1 MHHRALALAALLAAV
16 PASGQGLILNEYN
29 GVGSTKFLEIN
40 FTDIEEGFDSHFG
53 RVLGN
58 GGNWIELVVTQDHLD
73 VRGWTLEW
81 VETLKRNRPGDP
93 NAVPPIPPVIVTNG
107 QSIWFP
113 DGDVLQ
119 GTVTFADHPA
129 WSNLRRGT
137 ILTICEFGQDMDVA
151 EGDRGKDVDF
161 TFDPCRGD
169 WWINAVTMGHPEL
182 FSTSANNINGGPGT
196 FTTGNDGWY
205 MVIRDAQGNIR
216 QDQRGEGGVGWGGS
230 GVNSQEVGK
239 LKGPPSEESTNLDWD
254 DSDVSNFGH
263 PNAWGDLLNPLC
275 RAAQDFAPLRAEVL
289 AECQGCTPLF
299 LNEYNAVAAGN
310 FLNGGSVFADD
321 DGGTAS
327 DAFLGRVAGN
337 GGHWLE
343 LVVGADNLDIRG
355 WTLAWSEQVEG
366 GNAGTITLADNPA
379 LAALPAGTI
388 VTVIR
393 NNAAQGGRDTDLELN
408 AATGDNWINLWSG
421 DASVIAST
429 TSSARRSGFG
439 SFITSANR
447 WRLEI
452 LDGSGNSVAGP
463 FGAGSGQYWRTPVS
477 DTRTCALRMS
487 PDRLVTMADDFDAVI
502 RSTFGQENAWVECP
516 DFGSDGL
523 QDLSMLGGCSFEP
536 ACNGDLDQS
545 GTVDAGD
552 IGTLL
557 LLFGQA
563 GGPGDLDA
571 SGMVDAGDIGVLLIL
586 FGPCG

>member
-1 MHHRALALAALLAAV
+1 MHLRALALLALLAAV

-29 GVGSTKFLEIN
+29 AVGSTKFLEIN

-73 VRGWTLEW
+73 VRGWTLQW
-81 VETLKRNRPGDP
+81 VETLKRNRPGNPD
-93 NAVPPIPPVIVTNG
+93 AVPPIPPVIVTNG

-113 DGDVLQ
+113 DGAVLQ
-119 GTVTFADHPA
+119 GTVTFADHPT
-129 WSNLRRGT
+129 WSDLRKGT
-137 ILTICEFGQDMDVA
+137 ILTICEHGQDLNVD
-151 EGDRGKDVDF
+151 EGSRGKDPDF
-161 TFDPCRGD
+161 TLDPCRGD
-169 WWINAVTMGHPEL
+169 WWINAVTTGHPEL
-182 FSTSANNINGGPGT
+182 FTTAANNINGVPGT

-216 QDQRGEGGVGWGGS
+216 QEPRGEGGVGWGGS

-239 LKGPPSEESTNLDWD
+239 LKGQPSEDSTNQDWD

-275 RAAQDFAPLRAEVL
+275 RAVQDFSTLRAEVL

-299 LNEYNAVAAGN
+299 LNEYNAVSAGN
-310 FLNGGSVFADD
+310 FLNGGTVFADD

-327 DAFLGRVAGN
+327 DTFFGRVAGN

-366 GNAGTITLADNPA
+366 GNVGTITLAANPA
-379 LAALPAGTI
+379 LASLPAGTI
-388 VTVIR
+388 ITVIR
-393 NNAAQGGRDTDLELN
+393 SNAAQGGRDTDLGLD

-429 TSSARRSGFG
+429 TSSAGRPGLG

-452 LDGSGNSVAGP
+452 LDGSGRSVAGP
-463 FGAGSGQYWRTPVS
+463 FGAGSGQYWRTPVA
-477 DTRTCALRMS
+477 DTRTCALRIS
-487 PDRLVTMADDFDAVI
+487 PDRLVTMANDYDAVI
-502 RSTFGQENAWVECP
+502 RSTFGRENAWVECP
-516 DFGSDGL
+516 DLGADGL
-523 QDLSMLGGCSFEP
+523 QDLSMLGGCVVEP
-536 ACNGDLDQS
+536 VCNGDLDQS

-571 SGMVDAGDIGVLLIL
+571 SGTVDAGDIGVLLIL